1 MFSKIEPMQSA
12 TQSYRDMPPSHCNT
26 LQECLS
32 QSATNQV
39 KYCKPLGNLHFLFS
53 NAAESD
59 SFRGTEY
66 QPTAT
71 WEWIQLSILTTLSTC
86 AKAFKLQEI
95 LWIPVWGLLVQELP
109 QPTAYL
115 SFLQVDYLFCCFK
128 FFHIYTFPS
137 EIPKQL

>member
-1 MFSKIEPMQSA
+1 MQSA
-12 TQSYRDMPPSHCNT
+12 TQSYREMPPSHRNT

-53 NAAESD
+53 TAAESD

-71 WEWIQLSILTTLSTC
+71 WGWIQLSILTVLSTC
-86 AKAFKLQEI
+86 AKAFKLQGI
-95 LWIPVWGLLVQELP
+95 LWIPVLGAISPGAPTTYSLLV
-109 QPTAYL
+109 L
-115 SFLQVDYLFCCFK
+115 SASGLFVLLF
-128 FFHIYTFPS
+128 
-137 EIPKQL
+137 